1 MMKLKLSDRRK
12 VLKRIIKTIPRHL
25 ELVSAIET
33 SSFEEIISEFDKA
46 IMRNEEGIIIKQ
58 MDTEYIPNERGTRWV
73 KMKGDYLEG
82 LTDTFDVIIIGGFFG
97 EESHRTERFDQLDRI
112 THFLLGVG
120 AKIDRDNP

>member
-1 MMKLKLSDRRK
+1 
-12 VLKRIIKTIPRHL
+12 
-25 ELVSAIET
+25 
-33 SSFEEIISEFDKA
+33 
-46 IMRNEEGIIIKQ
+46 

-120 AKIDRDNP
+120 AKIDRENPSNSIIYPFVKVGTGYTVQELSGLKTIFLFLIAIRNKLRPHFVMREGRFKPTFVP